1 MSICEQMKSKD
12 SSVQTEPVMGSSSM
26 QLQELVEGCDKTVVG
41 LQLNA
46 PVESQVPQ
54 VQQQKMMLDQ
64 VV

>member
-1 MSICEQMKSKD
+1 MESKD
-12 SSVQTEPVMGSSSM
+12 PSIQTEPVMGSSSM
-26 QLQELVEGCDKTVVG
+26 KLQELVEGCDKTIMG

-54 VQQQKMMLDQ
+54 VQQQKMMPDQ